1 MQIIEKLTWICLGI
15 ISGFEGKISIVQ
27 YNYNCAR
34 DFYRQPFGLTIDFS
48 FEYLVLCFE
57 NLLMFVVSDGCEL
70 WAVMNPVHLFH
81 VSNRSMFKLPD
92 EWVSALGHSDIGEY
106 YEGKILSVS
115 DEGATV
121 ATDKLE
127 TLKIQLLSCCKDD
140 WKPQAVVHNINLSY
154 QGIKYLR
161 NFNKLQL
168 NSVLLEGLNLQ
179 CKITQ

>member
-81 VSNRSMFKLPD
+81 VSNLSMFKLPD

-106 YEGKILSVS
+106 YEGENFIGEWWGSNCGNRQVRDIENSAPRLLQGWLKAASCGSQHKFKLP
-115 DEGATV
+115 G
-121 ATDKLE
+121 DKVPP
-127 TLKIQLLSCCKDD
+127 K
-140 WKPQAVVHNINLSY
+140 
-154 QGIKYLR
+154 
-161 NFNKLQL
+161 F
-168 NSVLLEGLNLQ
+168 
-179 CKITQ
+179 